1 MSSEAE
7 WTLQWRINYEVR
19 FRILEELRKVFVVNS
34 VYLRR
39 NFIRVL
45 DNKILL
51 IIINDD
57 HWMKFNNWKIIILCE
72 NYKNVQE

>member
-19 FRILEELRKVFVVNS
+19 FRILEELRKVFVVNFIC
-34 VYLRR
+34 VRR
-39 NFIRVL
+39 NFIRVHDL
-45 DNKILL
+45 KILL

-57 HWMKFNNWKIIILCE
+57 HWTKFNNLKILTLLLI
-72 NYKNVQE
+72 